1 MCECGNHRS
10 DIDSVCKQLIDVL
23 LRAGQDTL
31 PKCSHRDR
39 GIPYWNYEVESVTET
54 AMFWHW
60 LWDDNDRP
68 RHGHVAAITH
78 KTRASYHYAVR
89 QIKRREREL
98 RKSKMAESVSTNK
111 QRDIWVETK
120 KMLSGKKPSIKSVD
134 GACNSE
140 AISEVFASKYESLFQ
155 GTPTGPVE
163 LHSLYRTIKSG
174 VTADKRSDS
183 SITVND
189 VLGALKDIKL
199 GKHDGKY
206 SLTSDHVV
214 NSSNIFLVILLILM
228 SSMLV
233 HGYNATDLLSST
245 IISIPKDAHGDMS
258 RSDNYRGITLC
269 NCICKLFDIILMKK
283 YSDVSVI
290 SNSLSKRITLL
301 LYVGPTGILIET
313 ATHFVN
319 NNSCV
324 YSCFLD
330 ASKAFDKVHYG
341 KLFNLMLKHTVPSV
355 IVRFIIDGYTRHRM
369 CAQWERHTSRTFH
382 VCNGVKQGAVISPIL
397 FAIYYDELIA
407 KNR

>member
-1 MCECGNHRS
+1 MIMSSDTLFCNNVLCECGNHRS

-31 PKCSHRDR
+31 PQCSHRDR
-39 GIPYWNYEVESVTET
+39 GIPYWNDEVESIRET

-60 LWDDNDRP
+60 LWVDNDRP
-68 RHGHVAAITH
+68 RHGHVAAIMR

-98 RKSKMAESVSTNK
+98 RKRKMAESVSTNK

-120 KMLSGKKPSIKSVD
+120 KMLSGKKPSINSVD

-155 GTPTGPVE
+155 GTPTEPLE
-163 LHSLYRTIKSG
+163 LNSLYRTIKSG

-189 VLGALKDIKL
+189 VLDALKDIKL

-214 NSSNIFLVILLILM
+214 NSSNRFLVILSILM

-233 HGYNATDLLSST
+233 HG
-245 IISIPKDAHGDMS
+245 
-258 RSDNYRGITLC
+258 
-269 NCICKLFDIILMKK
+269 
-283 YSDVSVI
+283 
-290 SNSLSKRITLL
+290 
-301 LYVGPTGILIET
+301 
-313 ATHFVN
+313 
-319 NNSCV
+319 
-324 YSCFLD
+324 
-330 ASKAFDKVHYG
+330 
-341 KLFNLMLKHTVPSV
+341 
-355 IVRFIIDGYTRHRM
+355 
-369 CAQWERHTSRTFH
+369 
-382 VCNGVKQGAVISPIL
+382 
-397 FAIYYDELIA
+397 
-407 KNR
+407 